1 MLSTSNITRHLG
13 SWAWWWWASIVLALY
28 NPRRGPIILEG
39 ECRKMD
45 VGTSIEI
52 LARLEG

>member
-1 MLSTSNITRHLG
+1 M
-13 SWAWWWWASIVLALY
+13 VLALY